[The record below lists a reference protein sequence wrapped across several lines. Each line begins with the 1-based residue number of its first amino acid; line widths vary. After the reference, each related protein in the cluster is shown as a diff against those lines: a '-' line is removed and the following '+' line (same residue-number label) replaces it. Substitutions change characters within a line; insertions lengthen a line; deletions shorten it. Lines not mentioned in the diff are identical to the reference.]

1 MFERICLV
9 HYHELGLKGRN
20 RSSFEHRLLLNME
33 AALVQFQIKELAR
46 ISGHLLVVLENG
58 DEVEPVARLLMQ
70 VPGVARVSRG
80 WRCARKPEEYYRC
93 AELAMLDCGPFETFK
108 VVARRSNTD
117 YPIDSM
123 QLNQLVGAHLCAF
136 APDKK
141 VKMKDPDV
149 KVHVEIIQG
158 SAYVFSRSDRAIGG
172 LPVGTAGKV
181 VSLMSGGIDSP
192 VATWKL
198 MKRGAVVVGVHFS
211 GRPQTD
217 DASEYIVDD
226 IVRALAPAGGIG
238 RVYTVAFGDYQKII
252 ASECPPN
259 LRIVLYRRLMFRVAE
274 RIAKLERAK
283 ALVTGES
290 LGQVAS
296 QTLDNISAV
305 NSVVSLPVLRP
316 LIGSD
321 KLEIIDLAK
330 HIGTFEI
337 SSRPADDCCTLF
349 MPRSPETHARVADC
363 EHAEEGLPIERWL
376 DEIMENL
383 EWKDYPCPSYKKPKT
398 RHMRFYKQDP
408 TYDLESA
415 HMHVMSNE
423 NGKDLHPSTLDGS
436 SETQAETLN
445 TE

>member
-9 HYHELGLKGRN
+9 HYHEVGLKGRN
-20 RSSFEHRLLLNME
+20 RASFEHRLLSNME
-33 AALVQFQIKELAR
+33 AALVAFELKEVCR
-46 ISGHLLVVLENG
+46 ISGHLLVVFENADDLEPAA
-58 DEVEPVARLLMQ
+58 EILLQ

-80 WRCARKPEEYYRC
+80 WRCAREPEEYNRC
-93 AELAMLDCGPFETFK
+93 AELAMMDCGEFESFK

-158 SAYVFSRSDRAIGG
+158 SAYVFSRSDRGIGG
-172 LPVGTAGKV
+172 LPVGSAGKV

-198 MKRGAVVVGVHFS
+198 MKRGAVIVGVHFS
-211 GRPQTD
+211 GAPVTD

-226 IVRALAPAGGIG
+226 IAHALAPAGGIG
-238 RVYTVAFGDYQKII
+238 RIYMVSFGKYQKAI
-252 ASECPPN
+252 ASECPPP
-259 LRIVLYRRLMFRVAE
+259 LRIVLYRRLMFRVAQGIA
-274 RIAKLERAK
+274 RIERAK

-296 QTLDNISAV
+296 QTLENIAAV
-305 NSVVSLPVLRP
+305 NAAVDIPVLRP

-321 KLEIIDLAK
+321 KLEIIDVAK
-330 HIGTFEI
+330 RIGTFEI

-349 MPRSPETHARVADC
+349 MPRSPETHARIVDC
-363 EHAEEGLPIERWL
+363 ERAEQDVPIDAWVE
-376 DEIMENL
+376 EILSNL
-383 EWKDYPCPSYKKPKT
+383 EYRDYPCPAYKPP
-398 RHMRFYKQDP
+398 RDAR
-408 TYDLESA
+408 L
-415 HMHVMSNE
+415 
-423 NGKDLHPSTLDGS
+423 GRS
-436 SETQAETLN
+436 S
-445 TE
+445 

>member
-9 HYHELGLKGRN
+9 HYHEVGLKGRN
-20 RSSFEHRLLLNME
+20 RASFEHRLLSNME
-33 AALVQFQIKELAR
+33 AALVAFELKEVCR
-46 ISGHLLVVLENG
+46 ISGHLLVVFENADDLEPAA
-58 DEVEPVARLLMQ
+58 DILLQ

-80 WRCARKPEEYYRC
+80 WRCAREPEEYNRC
-93 AELAMLDCGPFETFK
+93 AELAMMDCGEFESFK

-158 SAYVFSRSDRAIGG
+158 SAYVFSRSDRGIGG
-172 LPVGTAGKV
+172 LPVGSAGKV

-198 MKRGAVVVGVHFS
+198 MKRGAVIVGVHFS
-211 GRPQTD
+211 GAPVTD

-226 IVRALAPAGGIG
+226 IAHALAPAGGIG
-238 RVYTVAFGDYQKII
+238 RIYTVPFGKYQKAI
-252 ASECPPN
+252 ASECPPP
-259 LRIVLYRRLMFRVAE
+259 LRIVLYRRLMFRVAQGIA
-274 RIAKLERAK
+274 RIERAK
-283 ALVTGES
+283 ALVTSES

-296 QTLDNISAV
+296 QTLENIAAV
-305 NSVVSLPVLRP
+305 NATVDIPVLRP

-321 KLEIIDLAK
+321 KLEIIDVAK
-330 HIGTFEI
+330 RIGTFEI

-349 MPRSPETHARVADC
+349 MPRSPETHARIVDC
-363 EHAEEGLPIERWL
+363 ERAEQDVPIDAWVE
-376 DEIMENL
+376 EILSNL
-383 EWKDYPCPSYKKPKT
+383 EYRDYPCPAYKPP
-398 RHMRFYKQDP
+398 RDAR
-408 TYDLESA
+408 L
-415 HMHVMSNE
+415 
-423 NGKDLHPSTLDGS
+423 GRS
-436 SETQAETLN
+436 S
-445 TE
+445 

>member
-9 HYHELGLKGRN
+9 HYHEVGLKGRN
-20 RSSFEHRLLLNME
+20 RASFEHRLLSNME
-33 AALVQFQIKELAR
+33 TALVAFELKEVCR
-46 ISGHLLVVLENG
+46 ISGHLLVVFENADDLEPAA
-58 DEVEPVARLLMQ
+58 EILLQ

-80 WRCARKPEEYYRC
+80 WRCAREPEEYNRC
-93 AELAMLDCGPFETFK
+93 AELAMMDCGEFESFK

-158 SAYVFSRSDRAIGG
+158 SAYVFSRSDRGIGG
-172 LPVGTAGKV
+172 LPVGSAGKV

-198 MKRGAVVVGVHFS
+198 MKRGAVIVGVHFS
-211 GRPQTD
+211 GAPVTD

-226 IVRALAPAGGIG
+226 IAHALAPAGGIG
-238 RVYTVAFGDYQKII
+238 RIYTVPFGKYQKAI
-252 ASECPPN
+252 ASECPPP
-259 LRIVLYRRLMFRVAE
+259 LRIVLYRRLMFRVAQGIA
-274 RIAKLERAK
+274 RIERAK

-296 QTLDNISAV
+296 QTLENIAAV
-305 NSVVSLPVLRP
+305 NAVVDIPVLRP

-321 KLEIIDLAK
+321 KLEIIDVAK
-330 HIGTFEI
+330 RIGTFEI

-349 MPRSPETHARVADC
+349 MPRSPETHARIVDC
-363 EHAEEGLPIERWL
+363 ERAEQDVPIDAWVE
-376 DEIMENL
+376 EILSNL
-383 EWKDYPCPSYKKPKT
+383 EYRDYPCPAYKPP
-398 RHMRFYKQDP
+398 RDAR
-408 TYDLESA
+408 L
-415 HMHVMSNE
+415 
-423 NGKDLHPSTLDGS
+423 GRS
-436 SETQAETLN
+436 S
-445 TE
+445 

>member
-9 HYHELGLKGRN
+9 HYHEVGLKGRN
-20 RSSFEHRLLLNME
+20 RASFEHRLLSNME
-33 AALVQFQIKELAR
+33 AALVAFELKEVCR
-46 ISGHLLVVLENG
+46 ISGHLLVVFENADDLEPAA
-58 DEVEPVARLLMQ
+58 DILLQ

-80 WRCARKPEEYYRC
+80 WRCAREPEEYNRC
-93 AELAMLDCGPFETFK
+93 AELAMMDCGEFESFK

-158 SAYVFSRSDRAIGG
+158 SAYVFSRSDRGIGG
-172 LPVGTAGKV
+172 LPVGSAGKV

-198 MKRGAVVVGVHFS
+198 MKRGAVIVGVHFS
-211 GRPQTD
+211 GAPVTD

-226 IVRALAPAGGIG
+226 IAHALAPAGGIG
-238 RVYTVAFGDYQKII
+238 RIYTVPFGTYQKAI
-252 ASECPPN
+252 ASECPPP
-259 LRIVLYRRLMFRVAE
+259 LRIVLYRRLMFRVAQGIA
-274 RIAKLERAK
+274 RIERAK

-296 QTLDNISAV
+296 QTLENIAAV
-305 NSVVSLPVLRP
+305 NAVVDIPVLRP

-321 KLEIIDLAK
+321 KLEIIDVAK
-330 HIGTFEI
+330 RIGTFEI

-349 MPRSPETHARVADC
+349 MPRSPETHARIVDC
-363 EHAEEGLPIERWL
+363 ERAEQDVPIDAWVE
-376 DEIMENL
+376 EILSNL
-383 EWKDYPCPSYKKPKT
+383 EYRDYPCPAYKPP
-398 RHMRFYKQDP
+398 RDAR
-408 TYDLESA
+408 L
-415 HMHVMSNE
+415 
-423 NGKDLHPSTLDGS
+423 GRS
-436 SETQAETLN
+436 S
-445 TE
+445 

>member
-9 HYHELGLKGRN
+9 HYHEVGLKGRN
-20 RSSFEHRLLLNME
+20 RASFEHRLLSNME
-33 AALVQFQIKELAR
+33 AALVAFELKEVCR
-46 ISGHLLVVLENG
+46 ISGHLLVVFENADDLEPAA
-58 DEVEPVARLLMQ
+58 DILLQ

-80 WRCARKPEEYYRC
+80 WRCAREPEEYNRC
-93 AELAMLDCGPFETFK
+93 AELAMMDCGEFESFK

-158 SAYVFSRSDRAIGG
+158 SAYVFSRSDRGIGG
-172 LPVGTAGKV
+172 LPVGSAGKV

-198 MKRGAVVVGVHFS
+198 MKRGAVIVGVHFS
-211 GRPQTD
+211 GAPVTD

-226 IVRALAPAGGIG
+226 IAHALAPAGGIG
-238 RVYTVAFGDYQKII
+238 RIYTVPFGKYQKAI
-252 ASECPPN
+252 ASECPPP
-259 LRIVLYRRLMFRVAE
+259 LRIVLYRRLMFRVAQGIA
-274 RIAKLERAK
+274 RIERAK

-296 QTLDNISAV
+296 QTLENIAAV
-305 NSVVSLPVLRP
+305 NAAVDIPVLRP

-321 KLEIIDLAK
+321 KLEIIEVAK
-330 HIGTFEI
+330 RIGTFEI

-349 MPRSPETHARVADC
+349 MPRSPETHARIVDC
-363 EHAEEGLPIERWL
+363 ERAEQDVPIDAWVE
-376 DEIMENL
+376 EILSNL
-383 EWKDYPCPSYKKPKT
+383 EYRDYPCPAYKPP
-398 RHMRFYKQDP
+398 RDAR
-408 TYDLESA
+408 LG
-415 HMHVMSNE
+415 MS
-423 NGKDLHPSTLDGS
+423 S
-436 SETQAETLN
+436 
-445 TE
+445 

>member
-9 HYHELGLKGRN
+9 HYHEVGLKGRN
-20 RSSFEHRLLLNME
+20 RASFEHRLLSNME
-33 AALVQFQIKELAR
+33 AALVAFELKEVCR
-46 ISGHLLVVLENG
+46 ISGHLLVVFENADDLEPAA
-58 DEVEPVARLLMQ
+58 DILLQ

-80 WRCARKPEEYYRC
+80 WRCAREPEEYNRC
-93 AELAMLDCGPFETFK
+93 AELAMMDCGEFESFK

-158 SAYVFSRSDRAIGG
+158 SAYVFSRSDRGIGG
-172 LPVGTAGKV
+172 LPVGSAGKV

-198 MKRGAVVVGVHFS
+198 MKRGAVIVGVHFS
-211 GRPQTD
+211 GAPVTD

-226 IVRALAPAGGIG
+226 IAHALAPAGGIG
-238 RVYTVAFGDYQKII
+238 RIYTVPFGKYQKAI
-252 ASECPPN
+252 ASECPPP
-259 LRIVLYRRLMFRVAE
+259 LRIVLYRRLMFRVAQGIA
-274 RIAKLERAK
+274 RIERAK

-296 QTLDNISAV
+296 QTLENIAAV
-305 NSVVSLPVLRP
+305 NAAVDIPVLRP

-321 KLEIIDLAK
+321 KLEIIEGAK
-330 HIGTFEI
+330 RIGTFEI

-349 MPRSPETHARVADC
+349 MPRSPETHARIVDC
-363 EHAEEGLPIERWL
+363 ERAEQDVPIDAWVE
-376 DEIMENL
+376 EILSNL
-383 EWKDYPCPSYKKPKT
+383 EYRDYPCPAYKPP
-398 RHMRFYKQDP
+398 RDAR
-408 TYDLESA
+408 L
-415 HMHVMSNE
+415 
-423 NGKDLHPSTLDGS
+423 GRS
-436 SETQAETLN
+436 S
-445 TE
+445 

>member
-9 HYHELGLKGRN
+9 HYHEVGLKGRN
-20 RSSFEHRLLLNME
+20 RASFEHRLLSNME
-33 AALVQFQIKELAR
+33 AALVAFELKEVCR
-46 ISGHLLVVLENG
+46 ISGHLLVVFENADDLEPAA
-58 DEVEPVARLLMQ
+58 DILLQ

-80 WRCARKPEEYYRC
+80 WRCAREPEEYNRC
-93 AELAMLDCGPFETFK
+93 AELAMMDCGEFESFK

-158 SAYVFSRSDRAIGG
+158 SAYVFSRSDRGIGG
-172 LPVGTAGKV
+172 LPVGSAGKV

-198 MKRGAVVVGVHFS
+198 MKRGAVIVGVHFS
-211 GRPQTD
+211 GAPVTD

-226 IVRALAPAGGIG
+226 IAHALAPAGGIG
-238 RVYTVAFGDYQKII
+238 RIYTVPFGKYQKAI
-252 ASECPPN
+252 ASECPPP
-259 LRIVLYRRLMFRVAE
+259 LRIVLYRRLMFRVAQGIA
-274 RIAKLERAK
+274 RIERAK

-296 QTLDNISAV
+296 QTLENIAAV
-305 NSVVSLPVLRP
+305 NAAVDIPVLRP

-321 KLEIIDLAK
+321 KLEIIEVAK
-330 HIGTFEI
+330 RIGTFEI

-349 MPRSPETHARVADC
+349 MPRSPETHARIVDC
-363 EHAEEGLPIERWL
+363 ERAEQDVPIDAWVE
-376 DEIMENL
+376 EILSNL
-383 EWKDYPCPSYKKPKT
+383 EYRDYPCPAYKPP
-398 RHMRFYKQDP
+398 RDAR
-408 TYDLESA
+408 L
-415 HMHVMSNE
+415 
-423 NGKDLHPSTLDGS
+423 GWS
-436 SETQAETLN
+436 S
-445 TE
+445 

>member
-9 HYHELGLKGRN
+9 HYHEVGLKGRN
-20 RSSFEHRLLLNME
+20 RASFEHRLLSNME
-33 AALVQFQIKELAR
+33 AALVAFDTKEICR
-46 ISGHLLVVLENG
+46 ISGHLLVVFENAEDLE
-58 DEVEPVARLLMQ
+58 PAARILLQ

-80 WRCARKPEEYYRC
+80 WRCARDPEEYNLC
-93 AELAMLDCGPFETFK
+93 AELAMMDCGEFESFK

-158 SAYVFSRSDRAIGG
+158 SAYVFSRSDRGIGG

-192 VATWKL
+192 VSTWKL

-211 GRPQTD
+211 GAPVTD

-226 IVRALAPAGGIG
+226 LAHALAPAGGIG
-238 RVYTVAFGDYQKII
+238 RIYTIPFGNYQKAI

-259 LRIVLYRRLMFRVAE
+259 LRIVLYRRLMFRVAQGIA
-274 RIAKLERAK
+274 RIENAK

-296 QTLDNISAV
+296 QTLENIAAV
-305 NSVVSLPVLRP
+305 NAVVDIPILRP

-321 KLEIIDLAK
+321 KLEIIDVAK
-330 HIGTFEI
+330 QLGTFEI

-349 MPRSPETHARVADC
+349 MPRSPETHARIKDC
-363 EHAEEGLPIERWL
+363 EAAEALVPIDVWV
-376 DEIMENL
+376 DEILDNL
-383 EWKDYPCPSYKKPKT
+383 EYRDYPCPSYKAPRK
-398 RHMRFYKQDP
+398 MRR
-408 TYDLESA
+408 E
-415 HMHVMSNE
+415 
-423 NGKDLHPSTLDGS
+423 GS
-436 SETQAETLN
+436 G
-445 TE
+445 

>member
-9 HYHELGLKGRN
+9 HYHEVGLKGRN
-20 RSSFEHRLLLNME
+20 RASFEHRLLSNME
-33 AALVQFQIKELAR
+33 AALVAFELKEVCR
-46 ISGHLLVVLENG
+46 ISGHLLVVFENADDLEPAA
-58 DEVEPVARLLMQ
+58 DILLQ

-80 WRCARKPEEYYRC
+80 WRCAREPEEYNRC
-93 AELAMLDCGPFETFK
+93 AELAMMDCGEFESFK

-136 APDKK
+136 APGKK

-158 SAYVFSRSDRAIGG
+158 SAYVFSRSDRGIGG
-172 LPVGTAGKV
+172 LPVGSAGKV

-198 MKRGAVVVGVHFS
+198 MKRGAVIVGVHFS
-211 GRPQTD
+211 GAPVTD

-226 IVRALAPAGGIG
+226 IAHALAPAGGIG
-238 RVYTVAFGDYQKII
+238 RIYTVHFGKYQKAI
-252 ASECPPN
+252 ASECPPP
-259 LRIVLYRRLMFRVAE
+259 LRIVLYRRLMFRVAQGIA
-274 RIAKLERAK
+274 RIERAK

-296 QTLDNISAV
+296 QTLENIAAV
-305 NSVVSLPVLRP
+305 NAAVDIPVLRP

-321 KLEIIDLAK
+321 KLEIIDVAK
-330 HIGTFEI
+330 RIGTFEI

-349 MPRSPETHARVADC
+349 MPRSPETHARIVDC
-363 EHAEEGLPIERWL
+363 ERAEQDVPIDAWVE
-376 DEIMENL
+376 EILSNL
-383 EWKDYPCPSYKKPKT
+383 EYRDYPCPAYKPP
-398 RHMRFYKQDP
+398 RDAR
-408 TYDLESA
+408 LER
-415 HMHVMSNE
+415 
-423 NGKDLHPSTLDGS
+423 S
-436 SETQAETLN
+436 S
-445 TE
+445 

>member
-9 HYHELGLKGRN
+9 HYHEVGLKGRN
-20 RSSFEHRLLLNME
+20 RASFEHRLLSNME
-33 AALVQFQIKELAR
+33 AALVAFELKEVCR
-46 ISGHLLVVLENG
+46 ISGHLLVVFENADDLEPAA
-58 DEVEPVARLLMQ
+58 DILLQ

-80 WRCARKPEEYYRC
+80 WRCAREPEEYNRC
-93 AELAMLDCGPFETFK
+93 AELAMMDCGEFESFK

-158 SAYVFSRSDRAIGG
+158 SAYVFSRSDRGIGG
-172 LPVGTAGKV
+172 LPVGSAGKV

-198 MKRGAVVVGVHFS
+198 MKRGAVIVGVHFS
-211 GRPQTD
+211 GAPVTD

-226 IVRALAPAGGIG
+226 IAHALAPAGGIG
-238 RVYTVAFGDYQKII
+238 RIYTVPFGKYQKAI
-252 ASECPPN
+252 ASECPPP
-259 LRIVLYRRLMFRVAE
+259 LRIVLYRRLMFRVAQGIA
-274 RIAKLERAK
+274 RIERAK

-296 QTLDNISAV
+296 QTLENIAAV
-305 NSVVSLPVLRP
+305 NAAVDIPVLRP

-321 KLEIIDLAK
+321 KLEIIDVAK
-330 HIGTFEI
+330 RIGTFEI

-349 MPRSPETHARVADC
+349 MPRSPETHARIVDC
-363 EHAEEGLPIERWL
+363 ERAEQDVPIDAWVE
-376 DEIMENL
+376 EILSNL
-383 EWKDYPCPSYKKPKT
+383 ECRDYPCPAYKPP
-398 RHMRFYKQDP
+398 RDAR
-408 TYDLESA
+408 L
-415 HMHVMSNE
+415 
-423 NGKDLHPSTLDGS
+423 GRS
-436 SETQAETLN
+436 S
-445 TE
+445 

>member
-9 HYHELGLKGRN
+9 HYHEVGLKGRN
-20 RSSFEHRLLLNME
+20 RASFEHRLLSNME
-33 AALVQFQIKELAR
+33 AALVAFELKEVCR
-46 ISGHLLVVLENG
+46 ISGHLLVVFENADDLEPAA
-58 DEVEPVARLLMQ
+58 DILLQ

-80 WRCARKPEEYYRC
+80 WRCAREPEEYNRC
-93 AELAMLDCGPFETFK
+93 AELAMMDCGEFESFK

-158 SAYVFSRSDRAIGG
+158 SAYVFSRSDRGIGG
-172 LPVGTAGKV
+172 LPVGSAGKV

-198 MKRGAVVVGVHFS
+198 MKRGAVIVGVHFS
-211 GRPQTD
+211 GAPVTD
-217 DASEYIVDD
+217 NASEYIVDD
-226 IVRALAPAGGIG
+226 IAHALAPAGGIG
-238 RVYTVAFGDYQKII
+238 RIYTVPFGKYQKAI
-252 ASECPPN
+252 ASECPPP
-259 LRIVLYRRLMFRVAE
+259 LRIVLYRRLMFRVAQGIA
-274 RIAKLERAK
+274 RIERAK

-296 QTLDNISAV
+296 QTLENIAAV
-305 NSVVSLPVLRP
+305 NAAVDIPVLRP

-321 KLEIIDLAK
+321 KLEIIEVAK
-330 HIGTFEI
+330 RIGTFEI

-349 MPRSPETHARVADC
+349 MPRSPETHARIVDC
-363 EHAEEGLPIERWL
+363 ERAEQDVPIDAWVE
-376 DEIMENL
+376 EILSNL
-383 EWKDYPCPSYKKPKT
+383 EYRDYPCPAYKPP
-398 RHMRFYKQDP
+398 RDAR
-408 TYDLESA
+408 L
-415 HMHVMSNE
+415 
-423 NGKDLHPSTLDGS
+423 GRS
-436 SETQAETLN
+436 S
-445 TE
+445 

>member
-9 HYHELGLKGRN
+9 HYHEVGLKGRN
-20 RSSFEHRLLLNME
+20 RASFEHRLLSNME
-33 AALVQFQIKELAR
+33 AALVAFELKEVCR
-46 ISGHLLVVLENG
+46 ISGHLLVVFENADDLEPAA
-58 DEVEPVARLLMQ
+58 EILLQ

-80 WRCARKPEEYYRC
+80 WRCAREPEEYNRC
-93 AELAMLDCGPFETFK
+93 AELAMMDCGEFESFK

-158 SAYVFSRSDRAIGG
+158 SAYVFSRSDRGIGG
-172 LPVGTAGKV
+172 LPVGSAGKV

-198 MKRGAVVVGVHFS
+198 MKRGAVIVGVHFS
-211 GRPQTD
+211 GAPVTD

-226 IVRALAPAGGIG
+226 IAHALAPAGGIG
-238 RVYTVAFGDYQKII
+238 RIYTVPFGKYQKAI
-252 ASECPPN
+252 ASECPPP
-259 LRIVLYRRLMFRVAE
+259 LRIVLYRRLMFRVAQGIA
-274 RIAKLERAK
+274 RIGRAK

-296 QTLDNISAV
+296 QTLENIAAV
-305 NSVVSLPVLRP
+305 NAVVDIPVLRP

-321 KLEIIDLAK
+321 KLEIIDVAK
-330 HIGTFEI
+330 RIGTFEI

-349 MPRSPETHARVADC
+349 MPRSPETHARIVDC
-363 EHAEEGLPIERWL
+363 ERAEQDVPIDAWVE
-376 DEIMENL
+376 EILSNL
-383 EWKDYPCPSYKKPKT
+383 EYRDYPCPAYKPP
-398 RHMRFYKQDP
+398 RDAR
-408 TYDLESA
+408 L
-415 HMHVMSNE
+415 
-423 NGKDLHPSTLDGS
+423 GRS
-436 SETQAETLN
+436 S
-445 TE
+445 

>member
-9 HYHELGLKGRN
+9 HYHEVGLKGRN
-20 RSSFEHRLLLNME
+20 RASFEHRLLSNME
-33 AALVQFQIKELAR
+33 AALVAFELKEVCR
-46 ISGHLLVVLENG
+46 ISGHLLVVFENADDLEPAA
-58 DEVEPVARLLMQ
+58 DILLQ

-80 WRCARKPEEYYRC
+80 WRCAREPEEYNRC
-93 AELAMLDCGPFETFK
+93 AELAMMDCGEFESFK

-158 SAYVFSRSDRAIGG
+158 SAYVFSRSDRGIGG
-172 LPVGTAGKV
+172 LPVGSAGKV

-198 MKRGAVVVGVHFS
+198 MKRGAVIVGVHFS
-211 GRPQTD
+211 GAPVTD

-226 IVRALAPAGGIG
+226 IAHALAPAGGIG
-238 RVYTVAFGDYQKII
+238 RIYTVPFGKYQKAI
-252 ASECPPN
+252 ASECPPP
-259 LRIVLYRRLMFRVAE
+259 LRIVLYRRLMFRVAQGIA
-274 RIAKLERAK
+274 RIERAK

-296 QTLDNISAV
+296 QTLENIAAV
-305 NSVVSLPVLRP
+305 NAAVDIPVLRP

-321 KLEIIDLAK
+321 KLEIIEVAK
-330 HIGTFEI
+330 RIGTFEI

-349 MPRSPETHARVADC
+349 MPRSPETHARIVDC
-363 EHAEEGLPIERWL
+363 ERAEQDVPIDAWVE
-376 DEIMENL
+376 EILSSL
-383 EWKDYPCPSYKKPKT
+383 EYRDYPCPAYKPP
-398 RHMRFYKQDP
+398 RDAR
-408 TYDLESA
+408 L
-415 HMHVMSNE
+415 
-423 NGKDLHPSTLDGS
+423 GRS
-436 SETQAETLN
+436 S
-445 TE
+445 

>member
-9 HYHELGLKGRN
+9 HYHEVGLKGRN
-20 RSSFEHRLLLNME
+20 RASFEHRLLSNME
-33 AALVQFQIKELAR
+33 AALVAFDTKEICR
-46 ISGHLLVVLENG
+46 ISGHLLVVFENAEDLE
-58 DEVEPVARLLMQ
+58 PAARILLQ

-80 WRCARKPEEYYRC
+80 WRCARDPEEYNLC
-93 AELAMLDCGPFETFK
+93 AELAMMDCGEFESFK

-158 SAYVFSRSDRAIGG
+158 SAYVFSRSDRGIGG

-211 GRPQTD
+211 GAPVTD

-226 IVRALAPAGGIG
+226 LAHALAPAGGI
-238 RVYTVAFGDYQKII
+238 RRIYTIPFGNYQKAI

-259 LRIVLYRRLMFRVAE
+259 LRIVLYRRLMFRVAQGIA
-274 RIAKLERAK
+274 RIENAK

-296 QTLDNISAV
+296 QTLENIAAV
-305 NSVVSLPVLRP
+305 NAVVDIPILRP

-321 KLEIIDLAK
+321 KLEIIDVAK
-330 HIGTFEI
+330 QLGTFEI

-349 MPRSPETHARVADC
+349 MPRSPETHARIKDC
-363 EHAEEGLPIERWL
+363 EAAEALVPIDAWV
-376 DEIMENL
+376 DEILDNL
-383 EWKDYPCPSYKKPKT
+383 EYRDYPCPSYKAPRK
-398 RHMRFYKQDP
+398 MRR
-408 TYDLESA
+408 E
-415 HMHVMSNE
+415 
-423 NGKDLHPSTLDGS
+423 GS
-436 SETQAETLN
+436 G
-445 TE
+445 

>member
-9 HYHELGLKGRN
+9 HYHEVGLKGRN
-20 RSSFEHRLLLNME
+20 RASFEHRLLSNME
-33 AALVQFQIKELAR
+33 AALVAFELKEVCR
-46 ISGHLLVVLENG
+46 ISGHLLVVFENADDLEPAA
-58 DEVEPVARLLMQ
+58 DILLQ

-80 WRCARKPEEYYRC
+80 WRCAREPEEYNRC
-93 AELAMLDCGPFETFK
+93 AELAMMDCGEFESFK

-158 SAYVFSRSDRAIGG
+158 SAYVFSRSDRGIGG
-172 LPVGTAGKV
+172 LPVGSAGKV

-198 MKRGAVVVGVHFS
+198 MKRGAVIVGVHFS
-211 GRPQTD
+211 GAPVTD

-226 IVRALAPAGGIG
+226 IAHALAPAGGIG
-238 RVYTVAFGDYQKII
+238 RIYTVPFGKYQKAI
-252 ASECPPN
+252 ASECPPP
-259 LRIVLYRRLMFRVAE
+259 LRIVLYRRLMFRVAQGIA
-274 RIAKLERAK
+274 RIERAK

-296 QTLDNISAV
+296 QTLENIAAV
-305 NSVVSLPVLRP
+305 NAAVDIPVLRP

-321 KLEIIDLAK
+321 KLEIIDVAK
-330 HIGTFEI
+330 RIGTFEI

-349 MPRSPETHARVADC
+349 MPRSPETHARIVDC
-363 EHAEEGLPIERWL
+363 ERAEQDVPIDAWVE
-376 DEIMENL
+376 EILSNL
-383 EWKDYPCPSYKKPKT
+383 EYRDYSCPAYKPP
-398 RHMRFYKQDP
+398 RDAR
-408 TYDLESA
+408 L
-415 HMHVMSNE
+415 
-423 NGKDLHPSTLDGS
+423 GRS
-436 SETQAETLN
+436 S
-445 TE
+445 

>member
-9 HYHELGLKGRN
+9 HYHEVGLKGRN
-20 RSSFEHRLLLNME
+20 RASFEHRLLGNME
-33 AALVQFQIKELAR
+33 AALVAFDTKEICR
-46 ISGHLLVVLENG
+46 ISGHLLVVFENAEDLE
-58 DEVEPVARLLMQ
+58 PAAQILLQ

-80 WRCARKPEEYYRC
+80 WRCARDPEEYNLC
-93 AELAMLDCGPFETFK
+93 AELAMMDCGEFESFK

-158 SAYVFSRSDRAIGG
+158 SAYVFSRSDRGIGG

-211 GRPQTD
+211 GAPVTD

-226 IVRALAPAGGIG
+226 LAHALAPAGGIG
-238 RVYTVAFGDYQKII
+238 RIYTIPFGNYQKAI

-259 LRIVLYRRLMFRVAE
+259 LRIVLYRRLMFRVAQGIA
-274 RIAKLERAK
+274 RIENAK
-283 ALVTGES
+283 AIVTGES

-296 QTLDNISAV
+296 QTLENIAAV
-305 NSVVSLPVLRP
+305 NAVVDIPVLRP

-321 KLEIIDLAK
+321 KLEIIDVAK
-330 HIGTFEI
+330 QLGTFEI

-349 MPRSPETHARVADC
+349 MPRSPETHARIKDC
-363 EHAEEGLPIERWL
+363 EAAEALVPMDAWV
-376 DEIMENL
+376 DEILDNL
-383 EWKDYPCPSYKKPKT
+383 EYRDYPCPSYKAPRK
-398 RHMRFYKQDP
+398 MRR
-408 TYDLESA
+408 E
-415 HMHVMSNE
+415 
-423 NGKDLHPSTLDGS
+423 GS
-436 SETQAETLN
+436 S
-445 TE
+445 

>member
-9 HYHELGLKGRN
+9 HYHEVGLKGRN
-20 RSSFEHRLLLNME
+20 RASFEHRLLSNME
-33 AALVQFQIKELAR
+33 AALVAFELKEVCR
-46 ISGHLLVVLENG
+46 ISGHLLVVFENADDLEPAA
-58 DEVEPVARLLMQ
+58 EILLQ

-80 WRCARKPEEYYRC
+80 WRCAREPEEYNRC
-93 AELAMLDCGPFETFK
+93 AELAMMDCGEFESFK

-158 SAYVFSRSDRAIGG
+158 SAYVFSRSDRGIGG
-172 LPVGTAGKV
+172 LPVGSAGKV

-198 MKRGAVVVGVHFS
+198 MKRGAVIVGVHFS
-211 GRPQTD
+211 GAPVTD

-226 IVRALAPAGGIG
+226 IAHALAPAGGIG
-238 RVYTVAFGDYQKII
+238 RIYTVPFGKYQKAI
-252 ASECPPN
+252 ASECPPP
-259 LRIVLYRRLMFRVAE
+259 LRIVLYRRLMFRVAQGIA
-274 RIAKLERAK
+274 RIERAK

-296 QTLDNISAV
+296 QTLENIAAV
-305 NSVVSLPVLRP
+305 NAVVDIPVLRP

-321 KLEIIDLAK
+321 KLEIIDVAK
-330 HIGTFEI
+330 RIGTFEI

-349 MPRSPETHARVADC
+349 MPRSPETHARIVDC
-363 EHAEEGLPIERWL
+363 ERAEQDVPIDAWVE
-376 DEIMENL
+376 EILSNL
-383 EWKDYPCPSYKKPKT
+383 EYLDYPCPAYKPP
-398 RHMRFYKQDP
+398 RDAR
-408 TYDLESA
+408 L
-415 HMHVMSNE
+415 
-423 NGKDLHPSTLDGS
+423 GRS
-436 SETQAETLN
+436 S
-445 TE
+445 

>member
-9 HYHELGLKGRN
+9 HYHEVGLKGRN
-20 RSSFEHRLLLNME
+20 RASFEHRLLSNME
-33 AALVQFQIKELAR
+33 AALVAFELKEVCR
-46 ISGHLLVVLENG
+46 ISGHLLVVFENADDLEPAA
-58 DEVEPVARLLMQ
+58 EILLQ

-80 WRCARKPEEYYRC
+80 WRCAREPEEYNRC
-93 AELAMLDCGPFETFK
+93 AELAMMDCGEFESFK

-158 SAYVFSRSDRAIGG
+158 SAYVFSRSDRGIGG
-172 LPVGTAGKV
+172 LPVGSAGKV

-198 MKRGAVVVGVHFS
+198 MKRGAVIVGVHFS
-211 GRPQTD
+211 GAPVTD

-226 IVRALAPAGGIG
+226 IAHALAPAGGIG
-238 RVYTVAFGDYQKII
+238 RIYTVPFGKYQKAI
-252 ASECPPN
+252 ASECPPP
-259 LRIVLYRRLMFRVAE
+259 LRIVLYRRLMFRVAQGIA
-274 RIAKLERAK
+274 RIERAK

-296 QTLDNISAV
+296 QTLENIAAV
-305 NSVVSLPVLRP
+305 NAAVDIPVLRP

-321 KLEIIDLAK
+321 KLEIIEVAK
-330 HIGTFEI
+330 RIGTFEI

-349 MPRSPETHARVADC
+349 MPRSPETHARIVDC
-363 EHAEEGLPIERWL
+363 ERAEQDVPIDAWVE
-376 DEIMENL
+376 EILSNL
-383 EWKDYPCPSYKKPKT
+383 EYRDYPCPAYKPP
-398 RHMRFYKQDP
+398 RDAR
-408 TYDLESA
+408 L
-415 HMHVMSNE
+415 
-423 NGKDLHPSTLDGS
+423 GRS
-436 SETQAETLN
+436 S
-445 TE
+445 

>member
-9 HYHELGLKGRN
+9 HYHEVGLKGRN
-20 RSSFEHRLLLNME
+20 RASFEHRLLSNME
-33 AALVQFQIKELAR
+33 AALVAFELKEVCR
-46 ISGHLLVVLENG
+46 ISGHLLVVFENADDLEPAA
-58 DEVEPVARLLMQ
+58 DILLQ

-80 WRCARKPEEYYRC
+80 WRCAREPEEYNRC
-93 AELAMLDCGPFETFK
+93 AELAMMDCGEFESFK

-136 APDKK
+136 VPDKK

-158 SAYVFSRSDRAIGG
+158 SAYVFSRSDRGIGG
-172 LPVGTAGKV
+172 LPVGSAGKV

-198 MKRGAVVVGVHFS
+198 MKRGAVIVGVHFS
-211 GRPQTD
+211 GAPVTD

-226 IVRALAPAGGIG
+226 IAHALAPAGGIG
-238 RVYTVAFGDYQKII
+238 RIYTVPFGKYQKAI
-252 ASECPPN
+252 ASECPPP
-259 LRIVLYRRLMFRVAE
+259 LRIVLYRRLMFRVAQGIA
-274 RIAKLERAK
+274 RIERAK

-296 QTLDNISAV
+296 QTLENIAAV
-305 NSVVSLPVLRP
+305 NAAVDIPVLRP

-321 KLEIIDLAK
+321 KLEIIDVAK
-330 HIGTFEI
+330 RIGTFEI

-349 MPRSPETHARVADC
+349 MPRSPETHARIVDC
-363 EHAEEGLPIERWL
+363 ERAEQDVPIDAWVE
-376 DEIMENL
+376 EILSNL
-383 EWKDYPCPSYKKPKT
+383 EYRDYPCPAYKPP
-398 RHMRFYKQDP
+398 RDAR
-408 TYDLESA
+408 L
-415 HMHVMSNE
+415 
-423 NGKDLHPSTLDGS
+423 GRS
-436 SETQAETLN
+436 S
-445 TE
+445 

>member
-9 HYHELGLKGRN
+9 HYHEVGLKGRN
-20 RSSFEHRLLLNME
+20 RASFEHRLLSNME
-33 AALVQFQIKELAR
+33 AALVAFELKEVCR
-46 ISGHLLVVLENG
+46 ISGHLLVVFENADDLESAA
-58 DEVEPVARLLMQ
+58 DILLQ

-80 WRCARKPEEYYRC
+80 WRCAREPEEYNRC
-93 AELAMLDCGPFETFK
+93 AELAMMDCGEFESFK

-158 SAYVFSRSDRAIGG
+158 SAYVFSRSDRGIGG
-172 LPVGTAGKV
+172 LPVGSAGKV

-198 MKRGAVVVGVHFS
+198 MKRGAVIVGVHFS
-211 GRPQTD
+211 GAPVTD

-226 IVRALAPAGGIG
+226 IAHALAPAGGIG
-238 RVYTVAFGDYQKII
+238 RIYTVPFGKYQKAI
-252 ASECPPN
+252 ASECPPP
-259 LRIVLYRRLMFRVAE
+259 LRIVLYRRLMFRVAQGIA
-274 RIAKLERAK
+274 RIERAK

-296 QTLDNISAV
+296 QTLENIAAV
-305 NSVVSLPVLRP
+305 NAAVDIPVLRP

-321 KLEIIDLAK
+321 KLEIIDVAK
-330 HIGTFEI
+330 RIGTFEI

-349 MPRSPETHARVADC
+349 MPRSPETHARIVDC
-363 EHAEEGLPIERWL
+363 ERAEQDVPIDAWVE
-376 DEIMENL
+376 EILSNL
-383 EWKDYPCPSYKKPKT
+383 EYRDYPCPAYKPP
-398 RHMRFYKQDP
+398 RDAR
-408 TYDLESA
+408 L
-415 HMHVMSNE
+415 
-423 NGKDLHPSTLDGS
+423 GRS
-436 SETQAETLN
+436 S
-445 TE
+445 

>member
-9 HYHELGLKGRN
+9 HYHEVGLKGRN
-20 RSSFEHRLLLNME
+20 RASFEHRLLSNME
-33 AALVQFQIKELAR
+33 AALVAFELKEVCR
-46 ISGHLLVVLENG
+46 ISGHLLVVFENADDLEPAA
-58 DEVEPVARLLMQ
+58 DILLQ

-80 WRCARKPEEYYRC
+80 WRCAREPEEYNRC
-93 AELAMLDCGPFETFK
+93 AELAMMDCGEFESFK

-158 SAYVFSRSDRAIGG
+158 SAYVFSRSDRGIGG
-172 LPVGTAGKV
+172 LPVGSAGKV

-198 MKRGAVVVGVHFS
+198 MKRGAVIVGVHFS
-211 GRPQTD
+211 GAPVTD

-226 IVRALAPAGGIG
+226 IAHALAPAGGIG
-238 RVYTVAFGDYQKII
+238 RIYTVPFGKYQKAI
-252 ASECPPN
+252 ASECPPP
-259 LRIVLYRRLMFRVAE
+259 LCIVLYRRLMFRVAQGIA
-274 RIAKLERAK
+274 RIERAK

-296 QTLDNISAV
+296 QTLENIAAV
-305 NSVVSLPVLRP
+305 NAAVDIPVLRP

-321 KLEIIDLAK
+321 KLEIIEVAK
-330 HIGTFEI
+330 RIGTFEI

-349 MPRSPETHARVADC
+349 MPRSPETHARIVDC
-363 EHAEEGLPIERWL
+363 ERAEQDVPIDAWVE
-376 DEIMENL
+376 EILSNL
-383 EWKDYPCPSYKKPKT
+383 EYRDYPCPAYKPP
-398 RHMRFYKQDP
+398 RDAR
-408 TYDLESA
+408 L
-415 HMHVMSNE
+415 
-423 NGKDLHPSTLDGS
+423 GRS
-436 SETQAETLN
+436 S
-445 TE
+445 

>member
-9 HYHELGLKGRN
+9 HYHEVGLKGRN
-20 RSSFEHRLLLNME
+20 RASFEHRLLSNME
-33 AALVQFQIKELAR
+33 AALVAFELKEVCR
-46 ISGHLLVVLENG
+46 ISGHLLVVFENADDLEPAA
-58 DEVEPVARLLMQ
+58 DILLQ

-80 WRCARKPEEYYRC
+80 WRCAREPEEYNRC
-93 AELAMLDCGPFETFK
+93 AELAMMDCGEFESFK

-158 SAYVFSRSDRAIGG
+158 SAYVFSRSDRGIGG
-172 LPVGTAGKV
+172 LPVGSAGKV

-198 MKRGAVVVGVHFS
+198 MKRGAVIVGVHFS
-211 GRPQTD
+211 GAPVTD

-226 IVRALAPAGGIG
+226 IAHALAPAGGIG
-238 RVYTVAFGDYQKII
+238 RIYTVPFGKYQKAI
-252 ASECPPN
+252 ASECPPP
-259 LRIVLYRRLMFRVAE
+259 LRIVLYRRLMFRVAQGIA
-274 RIAKLERAK
+274 RIERAK

-296 QTLDNISAV
+296 QTLENIAAV
-305 NSVVSLPVLRP
+305 NAAVDIPVLRP

-321 KLEIIDLAK
+321 KLEIIDVAK
-330 HIGTFEI
+330 RIGTFEI

-349 MPRSPETHARVADC
+349 MPRSPETHARIVDC
-363 EHAEEGLPIERWL
+363 ERAEQDVPIDAWVE
-376 DEIMENL
+376 EILSNL
-383 EWKDYPCPSYKKPKT
+383 EYRDYPCPAYKPP
-398 RHMRFYKQDP
+398 RDAR
-408 TYDLESA
+408 L
-415 HMHVMSNE
+415 
-423 NGKDLHPSTLDGS
+423 GRS
-436 SETQAETLN
+436 S
-445 TE
+445 

>member
-9 HYHELGLKGRN
+9 HYHEVGLKGRN
-20 RSSFEHRLLLNME
+20 RASFEHRLLSNME
-33 AALVQFQIKELAR
+33 AALVAFETKEICR
-46 ISGHLLVVLENG
+46 ISGHLLVVFENAEDLE
-58 DEVEPVARLLMQ
+58 PAARILLQ

-80 WRCARKPEEYYRC
+80 WRCARDPEEYNLC
-93 AELAMLDCGPFETFK
+93 AELAMMDCGEFESFK

-158 SAYVFSRSDRAIGG
+158 SAYVFSRSDRGIGG

-211 GRPQTD
+211 GAPVTD

-226 IVRALAPAGGIG
+226 LAHALAPAGGIG
-238 RVYTVAFGDYQKII
+238 RIYTIPFGNYQKAI

-259 LRIVLYRRLMFRVAE
+259 LRIVLYRRLMFRVAQGIA
-274 RIAKLERAK
+274 RIENAK

-296 QTLDNISAV
+296 QTLENIAAV
-305 NSVVSLPVLRP
+305 NAVVDIPILRP

-321 KLEIIDLAK
+321 KLEIIDVAK
-330 HIGTFEI
+330 QLGTFEI

-349 MPRSPETHARVADC
+349 MPRSPETHARIKDC
-363 EHAEEGLPIERWL
+363 EAAEALVPIDAWV
-376 DEIMENL
+376 DEILDNL
-383 EWKDYPCPSYKKPKT
+383 EYRDYPCPSYKAPRK
-398 RHMRFYKQDP
+398 MRR
-408 TYDLESA
+408 E
-415 HMHVMSNE
+415 
-423 NGKDLHPSTLDGS
+423 GS
-436 SETQAETLN
+436 G
-445 TE
+445 

>member
-9 HYHELGLKGRN
+9 HYHEVGLKGRN
-20 RSSFEHRLLLNME
+20 RASFEHRLLSNME
-33 AALVQFQIKELAR
+33 AALVAFELKEVCR
-46 ISGHLLVVLENG
+46 ISGHLLVVFENA
-58 DEVEPVARLLMQ
+58 DDLKPAADTLLQ

-80 WRCARKPEEYYRC
+80 WRCAREPEEYNRC
-93 AELAMLDCGPFETFK
+93 AELAMMDCGEFESFK

-158 SAYVFSRSDRAIGG
+158 SAYVFSRSDRGIGG
-172 LPVGTAGKV
+172 LPVGSAGKV

-198 MKRGAVVVGVHFS
+198 MKRGAVIVGVHFS
-211 GRPQTD
+211 GAPVTD

-226 IVRALAPAGGIG
+226 IAHALAPAGGIG
-238 RVYTVAFGDYQKII
+238 RIYTVPFGKYQKAI
-252 ASECPPN
+252 ASECPPP
-259 LRIVLYRRLMFRVAE
+259 LRIVLYRRLMFRVAQGIA
-274 RIAKLERAK
+274 RIERAK

-296 QTLDNISAV
+296 QTLENIAAV
-305 NSVVSLPVLRP
+305 NAAVDIPVLRP

-321 KLEIIDLAK
+321 KLEIIDVAK
-330 HIGTFEI
+330 RIGTFEI

-349 MPRSPETHARVADC
+349 MPRSPETHARIVDC
-363 EHAEEGLPIERWL
+363 ERAEQDVPIDAWVE
-376 DEIMENL
+376 EILSNL
-383 EWKDYPCPSYKKPKT
+383 EYRDYPCPAYKPP
-398 RHMRFYKQDP
+398 RDAR
-408 TYDLESA
+408 L
-415 HMHVMSNE
+415 
-423 NGKDLHPSTLDGS
+423 GRS
-436 SETQAETLN
+436 S
-445 TE
+445 

>member
-9 HYHELGLKGRN
+9 HYHEVGLKGRN
-20 RSSFEHRLLLNME
+20 RASFEHRLLSNME
-33 AALVQFQIKELAR
+33 AALVAFELKEVCR
-46 ISGHLLVVLENG
+46 ISGHLLVVFENADDLEPAA
-58 DEVEPVARLLMQ
+58 EILLQ

-80 WRCARKPEEYYRC
+80 WRCAREPEEYNRC
-93 AELAMLDCGPFETFK
+93 AELAMMDCGEFESFK

-123 QLNQLVGAHLCAF
+123 QLNQLIGAHLCAF

-158 SAYVFSRSDRAIGG
+158 SAYVFSRSDRGIGG
-172 LPVGTAGKV
+172 LPVGSAGKV

-198 MKRGAVVVGVHFS
+198 MKRGAVIVGVHFS
-211 GRPQTD
+211 GAPVTD

-226 IVRALAPAGGIG
+226 IAHALAPAGGIG
-238 RVYTVAFGDYQKII
+238 RIYTVPFGKYQKAI
-252 ASECPPN
+252 ASECPPP
-259 LRIVLYRRLMFRVAE
+259 LRIVLYRRLMFRVAQGIA
-274 RIAKLERAK
+274 RIERAK

-296 QTLDNISAV
+296 QTLENIAAV
-305 NSVVSLPVLRP
+305 NAVVDIPVLRP

-321 KLEIIDLAK
+321 KLEIIDVAK
-330 HIGTFEI
+330 RIGTFEI

-349 MPRSPETHARVADC
+349 MPRSPETHARIVDC
-363 EHAEEGLPIERWL
+363 ERAEQDVPIDAWVE
-376 DEIMENL
+376 EILSNL
-383 EWKDYPCPSYKKPKT
+383 EYRDYPCPAYKPP
-398 RHMRFYKQDP
+398 RD
-408 TYDLESA
+408 A
-415 HMHVMSNE
+415 HL
-423 NGKDLHPSTLDGS
+423 GRS
-436 SETQAETLN
+436 S
-445 TE
+445 

>member
-20 RSSFEHRLLLNME
+20 RASFEHRLLANME
-33 AALVQFQIKELAR
+33 AALVAFPVKEVLR
-46 ISGHLLVVLENG
+46 ISGHLLVVLE
-58 DEVEPVARLLMQ
+58 DEKAVDPVAQLLLQ

-80 WRCARKPEEYYRC
+80 WRCARKEEEYFRC
-93 AELAMLDCGPFETFK
+93 AELAMDSCGDFDSFK

-123 QLNQLVGAHLCAF
+123 QLNQLVGAHLCVY

-158 SAYVFSRSDRAIGG
+158 NAYVYAKSDRGIGG

-226 IVRALAPAGGIG
+226 IAHALEPAAGIG
-238 RVYTVAFGDYQKII
+238 RIYTVPFGDYQKII

-259 LRIVLYRRLMFRVAE
+259 LRIVLYRRLMFRVAQE
-274 RIAKLERAK
+274 IAKKEKAK

-296 QTLDNISAV
+296 QTLDNIAAV
-305 NSVVSLPVLRP
+305 NSVVNIPILRP

-321 KLEIIDLAK
+321 KLEIIDIAK
-330 HIGTFEI
+330 KISTFEI

-349 MPRSPETHARVADC
+349 MPRSPETHARIIDC
-363 EHAEEGLPIERWL
+363 EHAEESLPIDEWIA
-376 DEIMENL
+376 EIMDNL
-383 EWKDYPCPSYKKPKT
+383 EWRDYPCPSYKAPKE
-398 RHMRFYKQDP
+398 RRR
-408 TYDLESA
+408 
-415 HMHVMSNE
+415 V
-423 NGKDLHPSTLDGS
+423 
-436 SETQAETLN
+436 
-445 TE
+445 

>member
-9 HYHELGLKGRN
+9 HYHEVGLKGRN
-20 RSSFEHRLLLNME
+20 RASFEHRLLSNME
-33 AALVQFQIKELAR
+33 AALVAFELKEVCR
-46 ISGHLLVVLENG
+46 ISGHLLVVFENADDLEPAA
-58 DEVEPVARLLMQ
+58 DILLQ

-80 WRCARKPEEYYRC
+80 WRCAREPEEYNRC
-93 AELAMLDCGPFETFK
+93 AELAMMDCGEFESFK

-158 SAYVFSRSDRAIGG
+158 SAYVFSRSDRGIGG
-172 LPVGTAGKV
+172 LPVGSAGKV

-198 MKRGAVVVGVHFS
+198 MKRGAVIVGVHFS
-211 GRPQTD
+211 GAPVTD

-226 IVRALAPAGGIG
+226 IAHALAPAGGIG
-238 RVYTVAFGDYQKII
+238 RIYTVPFGKYQKAI
-252 ASECPPN
+252 ASECPPP
-259 LRIVLYRRLMFRVAE
+259 LRIVLYRRLMFRVAQGIA
-274 RIAKLERAK
+274 RIERAK

-296 QTLDNISAV
+296 QTLENIAAV
-305 NSVVSLPVLRP
+305 NAAVDIPVLRP

-321 KLEIIDLAK
+321 KLEIIDVAK
-330 HIGTFEI
+330 RIGTFEI

-349 MPRSPETHARVADC
+349 MPRSPETHARIVDC
-363 EHAEEGLPIERWL
+363 ERAERDVPIDAWVE
-376 DEIMENL
+376 EILSNL
-383 EWKDYPCPSYKKPKT
+383 EYRDYPCPAYKPP
-398 RHMRFYKQDP
+398 RDAR
-408 TYDLESA
+408 L
-415 HMHVMSNE
+415 
-423 NGKDLHPSTLDGS
+423 GRS
-436 SETQAETLN
+436 S
-445 TE
+445 

>member
-9 HYHELGLKGRN
+9 HYHEVGLKGRN
-20 RSSFEHRLLLNME
+20 RASFEHRLLSNME
-33 AALVQFQIKELAR
+33 AALVAFELKEVCR
-46 ISGHLLVVLENG
+46 ISGHLLVVFENADDLEPAA
-58 DEVEPVARLLMQ
+58 DILLQ

-80 WRCARKPEEYYRC
+80 WRCAREPEEYNRC
-93 AELAMLDCGPFETFK
+93 AELAMMDCGEFESFK

-158 SAYVFSRSDRAIGG
+158 SAYVFSRSDRGIGG
-172 LPVGTAGKV
+172 LPVGSAGKV

-198 MKRGAVVVGVHFS
+198 MKRGAVIVGVHFS
-211 GRPQTD
+211 GAPVTD

-226 IVRALAPAGGIG
+226 IAHALAPAGGIG
-238 RVYTVAFGDYQKII
+238 RIYTVPFGKYQKAI
-252 ASECPPN
+252 ASECPPP
-259 LRIVLYRRLMFRVAE
+259 LRIVLYRRLMFRVAQG
-274 RIAKLERAK
+274 IARVERAK

-296 QTLDNISAV
+296 QTLENIAAV
-305 NSVVSLPVLRP
+305 NAAVDIPVLRP

-321 KLEIIDLAK
+321 KLEIIDVAK
-330 HIGTFEI
+330 RIGTFEI

-349 MPRSPETHARVADC
+349 MPRSPETHARIVDC
-363 EHAEEGLPIERWL
+363 ERAEQDVPIDAWVE
-376 DEIMENL
+376 EILSNL
-383 EWKDYPCPSYKKPKT
+383 ECRDYPCPAYKPP
-398 RHMRFYKQDP
+398 RDAR
-408 TYDLESA
+408 L
-415 HMHVMSNE
+415 
-423 NGKDLHPSTLDGS
+423 GRS
-436 SETQAETLN
+436 S
-445 TE
+445 